1 MSEVQNL
8 INNYRQFVAMPWQQN
23 IAGAQKVWFA
33 VHDPTQERRIRL
45 RLDEF
50 QIATKAAGHEW
61 RLEDL
66 SDSFAKWMAGH
77 RYREA
82 YSESP
87 EDLRLALNNHTEAVV
102 QQLRDA
108 LSAPGVDD
116 NTVVA
121 VLGAATLFGL
131 TRASTVIEKAAPA
144 IQGRLL
150 VFFPGHHESGNYR
163 LLDARDGWNCLG
175 IPITA

>member
-33 VHDPTQERRIRL
+33 IYDPTQERRIRL

-50 QIATKAAGHEW
+50 QIATKAAGHNW
-61 RLEDL
+61 YLVDL
-66 SDSFAKWMAGH
+66 SDSFARWMAGH

-82 YSESP
+82 YFESP
-87 EDLRLALNNHTEAVV
+87 GDLKLALGNYTEAVV
-102 QQLRDA
+102 REVREA
-108 LSAPGVDD
+108 LSAPGIDE

-121 VLGAATLFGL
+121 VVGVATLFGL
-131 TRASTVIEKAAPA
+131 TRTSTVIERVAPA

-150 VFFPGHHESGNYR
+150 VFFPGHHEGGNYR
-163 LLDARDGWNCLG
+163 LLDARDGWNYLA